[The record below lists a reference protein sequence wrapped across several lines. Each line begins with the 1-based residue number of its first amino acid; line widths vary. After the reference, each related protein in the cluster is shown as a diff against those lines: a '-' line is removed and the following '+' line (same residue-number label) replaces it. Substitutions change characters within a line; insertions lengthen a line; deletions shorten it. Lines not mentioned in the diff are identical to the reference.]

1 MLADEKSKTGLT
13 TARRGY
19 YLSFIG
25 VRNMFGKR
33 RSPLPGFGPGL
44 AVTLG
49 WLTILLFLPLL
60 ACLAK
65 AISLT
70 PSEFMTAVWSERARS
85 AYLLTFGA
93 AAISAIVDV
102 LLGLLFAWVLVRYQF
117 PGRQLMDAIIDLPFA
132 LPTAVAGLV
141 YSSLYVKN
149 GWFGRYLV
157 PLGIEGAYSRF
168 AIVLVLIFLG
178 LPFVVRTVQ
187 PLLSSIEGDI
197 EEAAA
202 SLGASRWQ
210 TFRRVILP
218 SLMPALYTGFALAFA
233 RGLGEYGSIIFVS
246 TNIPFKS
253 EIAPMLIY
261 SRLEDY
267 NYAEATAIAVVLLLG
282 SIATLMLINWLESR
296 NRRYA
301 R

>member
-1 MLADEKSKTGLT
+1 MSFWKLLYSKKS
-13 TARRGY
+13 
-19 YLSFIG
+19 
-25 VRNMFGKR
+25 
-33 RSPLPGFGPGL
+33 RSPLPGFATGL
-44 AVTLG
+44 SVTVV
-49 WLTILLFLPLL
+49 WLTIMLFIPML
-60 ACLAK
+60 ALVAK
-65 AISLT
+65 SWALT
-70 PSEFMTAVWSERARS
+70 PEEFLKAAWSERAR
-85 AYLLTFGA
+85 ATYTLTFGA
-93 AAISAIVDV
+93 AAIAAIVDV
-102 LLGLLFAWVLVRYQF
+102 ALGMLFAWVLVRYEF
-117 PGRQLMDAIIDLPFA
+117 PGRGILDAIIDLPFA

-168 AIVLVLIFLG
+168 AIILVLVFLG

-187 PLLSSIEGDI
+187 PLLASLEGDI

-202 SLGASRWQ
+202 SLGATRWQ
-210 TFRRVILP
+210 TFLRIILP
-218 SLMPALYTGFALAFA
+218 SIMPALFTGFALAFA

-246 TNIPFKS
+246 TNIPFRS

-267 NYAEATAIAVVLLLG
+267 KYEEATAIAVVLLAG
-282 SIATLMLINWLESR
+282 SISTLMLINWLVGR

-301 R
+301 H

>member
-1 MLADEKSKTGLT
+1 
-13 TARRGY
+13 
-19 YLSFIG
+19 
-25 VRNMFGKR
+25 V
-33 RSPLPGFGPGL
+33 
-44 AVTLG
+44 G
-49 WLTILLFLPLL
+49 WLTILLFIPLVAL
-60 ACLAK
+60 IAK
-65 AISLT
+65 SFSLT
-70 PSEFMTAVWSERARS
+70 PAEFYAAAWSDRAQA
-85 AYLLTFGA
+85 AYALTFGA
-93 AAISAIVDV
+93 AAIAAAVDV
-102 LLGLLFAWVLVRYQF
+102 VFGLLFAWVLVRYEF
-117 PGRQLMDAIIDLPFA
+117 PGRQILDAIIDLPFA

-149 GWFGRYLV
+149 GWFGQYLV

-168 AIVLVLIFLG
+168 AIVLVLVFLG

-187 PLLSSIEGDI
+187 PLLSSLEGDI

-210 TFRRVILP
+210 TFLRVILP

-253 EIAPMLIY
+253 QIAPMLIY
-261 SRLEDY
+261 ARLEDHKY
-267 NYAEATAIAVVLLLG
+267 EEATAIAVVLLAG
-282 SIATLMLINWLESR
+282 SVATLLFINWLESR

>member
-1 MLADEKSKTGLT
+1 
-13 TARRGY
+13 
-19 YLSFIG
+19 
-25 VRNMFGKR
+25 
-33 RSPLPGFGPGL
+33 
-44 AVTLG
+44 VTIS
-49 WLTILLFLPLL
+49 WLTVMLFVPLIAL
-60 ACLAK
+60 IAK
-65 AISLT
+65 SISLT
-70 PSEFMTAVWSERARS
+70 PSEFLAAAWSDRARA
-85 AYLLTFGA
+85 AYTLTFGA
-93 AAISAIVDV
+93 AAIAAVVDV
-102 LLGLLFAWVLVRYQF
+102 ILGLLFAWVIVRYRF
-117 PGRQLMDAIIDLPFA
+117 PGRQMLDAIVDLPFA

-149 GWFGRYLV
+149 GWFGQFLV

-168 AIVLVLIFLG
+168 AIVLVLVFLG

-187 PLLSSIEGDI
+187 PLLSSLEGDI

-210 TFRRVILP
+210 TFMRVILP

-267 NYAEATAIAVVLLLG
+267 KYEEATAIAVVLLAG
-282 SIATLMLINWLESR
+282 SITTLMLINWLEAR

>member
-1 MLADEKSKTGLT
+1 MSFRKLLSSKKS
-13 TARRGY
+13 
-19 YLSFIG
+19 
-25 VRNMFGKR
+25 
-33 RSPLPGFGPGL
+33 RSPLPGFATGL
-44 AVTLG
+44 SVTVV
-49 WLTILLFLPLL
+49 WLTIMLFIPML
-60 ACLAK
+60 ALVAK
-65 AISLT
+65 SWALT
-70 PSEFMTAVWSERARS
+70 PEEFLKAAWSERARA
-85 AYLLTFGA
+85 AYTLTFGA
-93 AAISAIVDV
+93 AAIAAIVDV
-102 LLGLLFAWVLVRYQF
+102 ALGMLFAWVLVRYEF
-117 PGRQLMDAIIDLPFA
+117 PGRGILDAIIDLPFA

-168 AIVLVLIFLG
+168 AIVLVLVFLG

-187 PLLSSIEGDI
+187 PLLVSLEGDI

-202 SLGASRWQ
+202 SLGATRWQ
-210 TFRRVILP
+210 TFLRVILP
-218 SLMPALYTGFALAFA
+218 SIMPALYTGFALAFA

-267 NYAEATAIAVVLLLG
+267 KYEEATAIAVVLLAG
-282 SIATLMLINWLESR
+282 SISTLMLINWLEGR

-301 R
+301 H

>member
-1 MLADEKSKTGLT
+1 MSFWKLLYSKKS
-13 TARRGY
+13 
-19 YLSFIG
+19 
-25 VRNMFGKR
+25 
-33 RSPLPGFGPGL
+33 RSPLPGFATGL
-44 AVTLG
+44 SVTVV
-49 WLTILLFLPLL
+49 WLTIMLFIPML
-60 ACLAK
+60 ALVAK
-65 AISLT
+65 SWALT
-70 PSEFMTAVWSERARS
+70 PEEFLKAAWSERARA
-85 AYLLTFGA
+85 AYTLTFGA
-93 AAISAIVDV
+93 AAIAAIVDV
-102 LLGLLFAWVLVRYQF
+102 ALGMLFAWVLVRYEF
-117 PGRQLMDAIIDLPFA
+117 PGRGILDAIIDLPFA

-168 AIVLVLIFLG
+168 AIILVLVFLG

-187 PLLSSIEGDI
+187 PLLASLEGDI

-202 SLGASRWQ
+202 SLGATRWQ
-210 TFRRVILP
+210 TFLRIILP
-218 SLMPALYTGFALAFA
+218 SIMPALFTGFALAFA

-246 TNIPFKS
+246 TNIPFRS

-267 NYAEATAIAVVLLLG
+267 KYEEATAIAVVLLAG
-282 SIATLMLINWLESR
+282 SISTLMLINWLEGR

-301 R
+301 H

>member
-1 MLADEKSKTGLT
+1 MSAVKPSPGQTLGGTL
-13 TARRGY
+13 RR
-19 YLSFIG
+19 LVS
-25 VRNMFGKR
+25 GKH

-44 AVTLG
+44 VVTIS
-49 WLTILLFLPLL
+49 WLTIMLFVPLMAL
-60 ACLAK
+60 IARS
-65 AISLT
+65 ISLT
-70 PSEFMTAVWSERARS
+70 PTEFLAAAWSERARA
-85 AYLLTFGA
+85 AYMLTFGA
-93 AAISAIVDV
+93 AAIAAVIDV
-102 LLGLLFAWVLVRYQF
+102 ALGLLFAWVLVRYRF
-117 PGRQLMDAIIDLPFA
+117 PGRQMLDAIVDLPFA

-149 GWFGRYLV
+149 GWFGQFLV

-168 AIVLVLIFLG
+168 AIVLVLVFLG

-187 PLLSSIEGDI
+187 PLLSSLERDI

-210 TFRRVILP
+210 TFTRVILP

-267 NYAEATAIAVVLLLG
+267 KYEEATAIAVVLLTG
-282 SIATLMLINWLESR
+282 SITTLMLINWLEAR

>member
-1 MLADEKSKTGLT
+1 MSYSDLLSSRKN
-13 TARRGY
+13 RR
-19 YLSFIG
+19 I
-25 VRNMFGKR
+25 
-33 RSPLPGFGPGL
+33 LPGFGPGL
-44 AVTLG
+44 AVTVS
-49 WLTILLFLPLL
+49 WLTILLFIPLAALIAKSLSLSPAEFL
-60 ACLAK
+60 AA
-65 AISLT
+65 A
-70 PSEFMTAVWSERARS
+70 WSERARA
-85 AYLLTFGA
+85 AYVLTFGA
-93 AAISAIVDV
+93 AAIAATIDV
-102 LLGLLFAWVLVRYQF
+102 ALGLLFAWVLVRYQF
-117 PGRQLMDAIIDLPFA
+117 PGRQLLDAVIDLPFA

-141 YSSLYVKN
+141 YSSLYVRN
-149 GWFGRYLV
+149 GWFGQFLV

-168 AIVLVLIFLG
+168 AIVLVLVFLG

-187 PLLSSIEGDI
+187 PLLSSLEGDI

-267 NYAEATAIAVVLLLG
+267 NYEAATAVAVVLLAG
-282 SIATLMLINWLESR
+282 SVTTLMFIN
-296 NRRYA
+296 
-301 R
+301 